1 MDIIIYEKIKFFILN
16 FLRKVNFPKFMIT
29 SMCKIKPSLVYLYRG
44 KNINFLFNKYDKDIK
59 INICSNDLSIKT
71 TMNLK
76 NSDIIP
82 LIKKY
87 LKREQVFIDV
97 GANIGAITLIA
108 SKIVG
113 LSGKVFS
120 YEPSSEMFKKLL
132 LNIELNKKYSS
143 NIFLRN
149 IGLGDK
155 KDFKELTP
163 DDQAPGTF
171 IVLNSHDVIT
181 RSKKEREII
190 EIDTLDNDYNKLFK
204 SINFI
209 KLDVEGYE
217 LQVLLGAQNCLKKF
231 HPILIIENNNM
242 LNIEKFLSDF
252 NYDFY
257 NIYPGGIEEKVSK
270 SNFKTKNIL
279 AK

>member
-1 MDIIIYEKIKFFILN
+1 MKKIKFFIFN

-29 SMCKIKPSLVYLYRG
+29 LMCKIKPSLVYLYRG

-71 TMNLK
+71 TMNIK

-120 YEPSSEMFKKLL
+120 YEPSSEMFKKLS

-155 KDFKELTP
+155 KDFKELIP

-171 IVLNSHDVIT
+171 TVLNSHDVIT
-181 RSKKEREII
+181 RSKKEREIV

-217 LQVLLGAQNCLKKF
+217 LQVLLGGQNSLKKF

-242 LNIEKFLSDF
+242 LNIENFLSDF

-257 NIYPGGIEEKVSK
+257 NIYPGGIEEKVFN

>member
-1 MDIIIYEKIKFFILN
+1 MKNIKFFILH
-16 FLRKVNFPKFMIT
+16 FLTKVKFPKFIIIL
-29 SMCKIKPSLVYLYRG
+29 MCKIKPSLVYLYRG
-44 KNINFLFNKYDKDIK
+44 KNINFLFNKYDKDIR
-59 INICSNDLSIKT
+59 INICSNDLSVKT

-120 YEPSSEMFKKLL
+120 YEPSSETFTKLS

-149 IGLGDK
+149 IGLGEK
-155 KDFKELTP
+155 KEFKELIP
-163 DDQAPGTF
+163 DDRAPGTF
-171 IVLNSHDVIT
+171 IVLNSHDVV
-181 RSKKEREII
+181 KKSEKEKEIV
-190 EIDTLDNDYNKLFK
+190 EIDMLDNDYNKLFK
-204 SINFI
+204 SIDFI

-217 LQVLLGAQNCLKKF
+217 LQVLLGGQNCLKKF

-242 LNIEKFLSDF
+242 LNVEKFLSDF

-257 NIYPGGIEEKVSK
+257 NIYPGGIEEKVFN